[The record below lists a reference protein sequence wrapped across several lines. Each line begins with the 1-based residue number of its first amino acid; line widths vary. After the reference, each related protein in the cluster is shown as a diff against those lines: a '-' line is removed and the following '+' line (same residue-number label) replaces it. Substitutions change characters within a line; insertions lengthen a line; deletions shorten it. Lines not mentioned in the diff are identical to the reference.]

1 VLRET
6 GHLDV
11 LIVEDSETDTKLVIR
26 ELSSSGLSPS
36 YVRVDTPAAL
46 REALTHKSWQLV
58 ISDSSVPG
66 LGVHQALAMAREL
79 APRTPFVV
87 VSGNDSEEQAVQAMR
102 AGAADYVAKNQLR
115 RLGPVV
121 LRELSEARIRE
132 SPSQWLIATQEG
144 RHVARALH
152 DDLGQL
158 LTALKVN
165 AAAQRLRP
173 TGDR

>member
-1 VLRET
+1 
-6 GHLDV
+6 
-11 LIVEDSETDTKLVIR
+11 
-26 ELSSSGLSPS
+26 
-36 YVRVDTPAAL
+36 
-46 REALTHKSWQLV
+46 
-58 ISDSSVPG
+58 
-66 LGVHQALAMAREL
+66 M
-79 APRTPFVV
+79 

-132 SPSQWLIATQEG
+132 SPSQWLIATQEAER